1 MMNKETA
8 GMIGVPDYAK
18 VKNGSLKFADLFIKH
33 KTDRNQFDTSS
44 LTQRMYYT

>member
-44 LTQRMYYT
+44 LT